1 MKRASALVVA
11 IVLLV
16 LGSQTTLADQPDGKA
31 LVEKDCQGCHDDRVY
46 TRPNRIIHSLKD
58 LENRVR
64 FCETRNG
71 KEWSEAQ
78 IEAVVQYL
86 NRAYYRFR

>member
-1 MKRASALVVA
+1 MKKSA
-11 IVLLV
+11 IVLAAV
-16 LGSQTTLADQPDGKA
+16 LGLGTSVATAGEVDGKA
-31 LVEKDCQGCHDDRVY
+31 LVEKDCQGCHDNRIY
-46 TRPNRIIHSLKD
+46 TRPNRIIHSLPD

-64 FCETRNG
+64 FCETQNG
-71 KEWSEAQ
+71 KHWSEAQ

>member
-1 MKRASALVVA
+1 MKWNA
-11 IVLLV
+11 IVLAAL
-16 LGSQTTLADQPDGKA
+16 LGLGGTAALAEEVDGKA
-31 LVEKDCQGCHDDRVY
+31 LVEQNCQGCHDDRIY
-46 TRPNRIIHSLKD
+46 TRPNRIIHSLPD

-64 FCETRNG
+64 FCETQNG
-71 KEWSEAQ
+71 KQWSEAQ

>member
-1 MKRASALVVA
+1 MKSSA
-11 IVLLV
+11 IVLAAV
-16 LGSQTTLADQPDGKA
+16 LGLGASVATAGEVDGKA

-46 TRPNRIIHSLKD
+46 TRPNRIIHSLPD

-64 FCETRNG
+64 FCETQNG
-71 KEWSEAQ
+71 KQWSEAQ

>member
-1 MKRASALVVA
+1 MKKHAIALA
-11 IVLLV
+11 ALL
-16 LGSQTTLADQPDGKA
+16 GLAPFAANAEGADGKA
-31 LVEKDCQGCHDDRVY
+31 LVEKDCQGCHDNRIY
-46 TRPNRIIHSLKD
+46 TRPNRIIHSLED

-64 FCETRNG
+64 FCENQNG
-71 KEWSEAQ
+71 KHWSEAQ